1 MTQLKRK
8 NRLKKKRR
16 LSINKKRK
24 RKKERKTGELNKL
37 LRIKVK
43 AYLSDYFHLF
53 LIQIFRKEFY

>member
-43 AYLSDYFHLF
+43 AYLSD
-53 LIQIFRKEFY
+53 